1 MAVILFSESRLP
13 GSDGAYTDQKIFLV
27 EAGTLAAFV
36 ALAHDLGRTPD
47 WVRVTQL
54 ANLDPDTGAPLA
66 VQGYVLPAVSDV
78 LVDGRFV
85 WLVNDGVDPV
95 DIDTAEELYFAAGNA
110 GQNDA
115 LLMVEFGITHSA
127 AK

>member
-1 MAVILFSESRLP
+1 MAVTLFSESRVP
-13 GSDGAYTDQKIFLV
+13 QSDGAYTDQKIFLV
-27 EAGTLAAFV
+27 GAPTAPALV

-54 ANLDPDTGAPLA
+54 ANLDPDTGAPIA
-66 VQGYVLPAVSDV
+66 VQGYVLPAISDV

-85 WLVNDGVDPV
+85 WLVNDGIDPV
-95 DIDTAEELYFAAGNA
+95 DIDPAEELYFAAGNE
-110 GQNDA
+110 GQGDVM
-115 LLMVEFGITHSA
+115 LMVEFGITHSV